1 MTEQKETPDEK
12 HKRKMQNRKAVMDE
26 KIAKADVDRGVI
38 VVNTGPGKGKSS
50 SGFGMVMRAL
60 GHGMRT
66 GVIQFV
72 KGRTDS
78 GEQGFLTK
86 CSGLFPGLLEFH
98 VMGEG
103 FTWDT
108 QDKSRDIAHAQAA
121 WAKAREMLRNPDIAL
136 VLLDELNI
144 ALRYSYLELD
154 TVLADLQA
162 RPPMQHVIITGRN
175 APQGLIGAADTV
187 TEMTVIKHAFKAGVR
202 AQKGLEW

>member
-1 MTEQKETPDEK
+1 MTEQTETPEEK
-12 HKRKMQNRKAVMDE
+12 HKRKMQNRKAVMDD
-26 KIAKADVDRGVI
+26 KIKKADVDRGVI

-78 GEQGFLTK
+78 GEQGFLAK

-108 QDKSRDIAHAQAA
+108 QDKSRDIAHAQAG
-121 WAKAREMLRNPDIAL
+121 WDKAREMLRNPDIAL

-154 TVLADLQA
+154 VVLADLQA

-175 APQGLIGAADTV
+175 APQGLIDAADTV
-187 TEMTVIKHAFKAGVR
+187 TEMTVVKHAFKAGVR